1 MKKREVNRTLPE
13 KHVVNLSDFAL
24 FLSVMKN
31 KEAYENVLSIILG
44 EEDLQLVEVQV
55 ENVILNKSGKRAIR
69 LDAWALDRKNRQ
81 INTEM
86 QNDTDKDDVR
96 KRARYYQGLLDTPI
110 LKAGK
115 QTKYKHLPSTIIIFI
130 TQEDIF
136 GRNRAKNGRICR

>member
-1 MKKREVNRTLPE
+1 MWN
-13 KHVVNLSDFAL
+13 
-24 FLSVMKN
+24 
-31 KEAYENVLSIILG
+31 
-44 EEDLQLVEVQV
+44 
-55 ENVILNKSGKRAIR
+55 
-69 LDAWALDRKNRQ
+69 AWALERKNRQ